1 MNKLIMAVM
10 LAAIA
15 LASGGAAANAGNN
28 GGQPV
33 PTIVALGDSLTEGYG
48 LDPADAYPAQLERK
62 LHADGHACRVVNAG
76 VSGETSR
83 GALSRI
89 NWILKLKPQ
98 IVILETG
105 ANDGLRGIDPRF
117 TRDNIGRIV
126 EILQSHNVRVILA
139 GMAMTRNLGASFT
152 REFAAIYPW
161 IAEKYNLASIPFFLE
176 DVATVPQLNL
186 ADGIHPNARGYAKVV
201 ENVYPYVVE
210 ALGQLGQ

>member
-161 IAEKYNLASIPFFLE
+161 IAEKYNLALIPFFLE